1 MEPTDEHGNDPI
13 KHAAALRLIARL
25 REFAATLDGSERA
38 LLATLLAPG
47 ITAAYSDAGSDDVTG
62 FEQVEWSTGA
72 LPSALVEA
80 LRAFDVRIE
89 FG

>member
-1 MEPTDEHGNDPI
+1 MDPQDEQFNDPI
-13 KHAAALRLIARL
+13 KHEAALRLIARL

-38 LLATLLAPG
+38 LLAALLAPG
-47 ITAAYSDAGSDDVTG
+47 ITAAYANAGSDDVSG

-72 LPSALVEA
+72 LPASLVDALQA
-80 LRAFDVRIE
+80 CDVRIE